1 MNISQ
6 SGLQIQC
13 NPYKILMIFFVAVDN
28 PILKFK
34 QNLKGSQIPKTLC
47 VCVKQFL
54 IFIYLFNIGLTT
66 QFAGPQFPGG
76 SDSKKSACS
85 AGLGSIP
92 GLGRP
97 PEGRHGNTLQ
107 YSYLEN
113 PHGQRSLAGYSPWGR
128 KESDTT
134 KHTQFPDQ
142 GLNLEHCKGKCQ
154 ILTTRHQGTP
164 QNNLEKEGQSWDILT
179 LSDFKITTKLH

>member
-1 MNISQ
+1 MYIIARTASKQACILFTGGPNFQ
-6 SGLQIQC
+6 NHFQIL
-13 NPYKILMIFFVAVDN
+13 PSARKH
-28 PILKFK
+28 P
-34 QNLKGSQIPKTLC
+34 NLKLRNSLG
-47 VCVKQFL
+47 
-54 IFIYLFNIGLTT
+54 
-66 QFAGPQFPGG
+66 FPGD
-76 SDSKKSACS
+76 SDGQESTCS
-85 AGLGSIP
+85 AGDLGSIP
-92 GLGRP
+92 GLGRSP
-97 PEGRHGNTLQ
+97 GEGHGNPLQ
-107 YSYLEN
+107 YSSLEN
-113 PHGQRSLAGYSPWGR
+113 LHGQRSLVGYSPWGR

>member
-13 NPYKILMIFFVAVDN
+13 NPCKILMIFFVAVEKTHPKIQIESQGIPN
-28 PILKFK
+28 T
-34 QNLKGSQIPKTLC
+34 QNF

-54 IFIYLFNIGLTT
+54 IFIYLFNFGLSM
-66 QFAGPQFPGG
+66 QFAGSQFPGG
-76 SDSKKSACS
+76 SDSEKSACN
-85 AGLGSIP
+85 AGDLGSIP

-97 PEGRHGNTLQ
+97 PEGGHDNRLQ
-107 YSYLEN
+107 YSCLEN
-113 PHGQRSLAGYSPWGR
+113 ALGQRSLAGYRSWGH

-142 GLNLEHCKGKCQ
+142 GLNLERCK
-154 ILTTRHQGTP
+154 
-164 QNNLEKEGQSWDILT
+164 
-179 LSDFKITTKLH
+179 